1 MSEAA
6 PTRRLVLID
15 GHANVFRA
23 YHAIR
28 EALTNSRGE
37 PTHATLG
44 FINSFL
50 RLRRQ
55 VDCSHV
61 VFVFDAHAPSFRHV
75 ADENYKANRRETPA
89 DLLVQLQRIRQ
100 ILAAMR
106 VPMVESPGFEADDEL
121 ATLAVRALE
130 AGGRALICSVDKD
143 ILQVVRPGITVWRE
157 HLGKTEELDSDGVR
171 ARMGVPPE
179 QIADYLALVGDSS
192 DNIAGIPGVGP
203 KTAVQLLEEYGSV
216 AALVAAASSLPDKKK
231 KLKEN
236 ILAHGE
242 RCLRT
247 LDMTRLR
254 LDVPVE
260 FSWERF
266 AWKLEPTEELR
277 RLLLELEFGRLLSEL
292 GLGATPAAAAPAAP
306 KPATRKPT
314 VAEGDTQTSLF
325 DEPQAEEAAPHQPQP
340 AQPAAQERNADYRN
354 CTDAAAV
361 RAAADAIRKAR
372 IAAIDTETTGLDPF
386 TSDLVG
392 ISLSWEHNQG
402 VYIPLGHRD
411 GAPQV
416 SLEEARAILNPL
428 FAEPGIEWIAHHWKF
443 DWRMLDAAGFA
454 PPTATDDTMLSAWLL
469 VPDRAQ
475 AGTYG
480 LKGLARDKLGVEM
493 TTFAEVAG
501 TGRDANIA
509 LVPAEVAG
517 RYAAQD
523 ADMTLA
529 LHRWFAPKLEEA
541 GLTSVLRDIEMP
553 LAPVLCRM
561 EREGVRIDREYFA
574 QLSREVEADLA
585 SISAEIH
592 SMAGREFNINSPRQV
607 GEVLFEDLKLPAG
620 KKVKSGGYSTDVTV
634 LEELAKSHPLPA
646 RLLDYRRLE
655 KLRGTYIDALPNSIN
670 RRTGRVHTYYG
681 QTDAATGRLASNSPN
696 LQNIPVRTRDGQR
709 VRRGF
714 TARQPGW
721 KLVAADYS
729 QIELRI
735 LAHMSGDAALAEAFR
750 AGADI
755 HALTASR
762 VLGIPVAELTPAQRN
777 QAKAINFGIIY
788 GMGAF
793 SLSRQLE
800 IPRATAEQFIAD
812 YFRAYPGVKAF
823 MEATRETAHQT
834 GFVRTMTGR
843 RRPIADINSPNQ
855 SIRNQ
860 AERIAINTPIQ
871 GTSADMIKLAMI
883 RVDRRIAA
891 EGLRARMI
899 LQVHDELI
907 IDAPADE
914 VERVKG
920 VLTEEMAAAL
930 PLGEVPIRVDVE
942 AGDNWSEV

>member
-1 MSEAA
+1 MTEAA
-6 PTRRLVLID
+6 STRRLVLID

-44 FINSFL
+44 FLSSFL
-50 RLRRQ
+50 RLRKQ

-61 VFVFDAHAPSFRHV
+61 AFVFDAHAPSFRHL

-89 DLLVQLQRIRQ
+89 DLLVQLTRIRQ
-100 ILAAMR
+100 VLGAMR

-121 ATLAVRALE
+121 ATLAVRAVE
-130 AGGRALICSVDKD
+130 SGGRALICSVDKD

-157 HLGKTEELDSDGVR
+157 HLGKTEELDAEGVR

-216 AALVAAASSLPDKKK
+216 AGLVAAAGSLPDKKK

-247 LDMTRLR
+247 LEMTRLR

-266 AWKLEPTEELR
+266 AWRLELTEELR
-277 RLLLELEFGRLLSEL
+277 QLLLELEFGRLLSEL
-292 GLGATPAAAAPAAP
+292 GLGASSAPAAP
-306 KPATRKPT
+306 AKAAGRKAAPS
-314 VAEGDTQTSLF
+314 AGEEQTSLF
-325 DEPQAEEAAPHQPQP
+325 DPPQEDG
-340 AQPAAQERNADYRN
+340 PAAGESGAPAATAPARDADYRN
-354 CTDAAAV
+354 CTTAESI
-361 RAAADAIRKAR
+361 REAADAIRRAR
-372 IAAIDTETTGLDPF
+372 ICAIDTETTGLDPF
-386 TSDLVG
+386 TAELAG
-392 ISLSWEHNQG
+392 ISLSWAPDQG
-402 VYIPLGHRD
+402 VYIPVGHAD
-411 GAPQV
+411 GSPQV
-416 SLEEARAILNPL
+416 PIGEVRAIMNPL
-428 FAEPGIEWIAHHWKF
+428 FAEAGIEWVAHHWKF
-443 DWRMLDAAGFA
+443 DWRILDAAGFV
-454 PPTATDDTMLSAWLL
+454 PPRATDDTMLSAWLL

-493 TTFAEVAG
+493 TTFVEVAG
-501 TGRDANIA
+501 GGKDANIA
-509 LVPAEVAG
+509 KVPAVVAG

-529 LHRWFAPKLEEA
+529 LHRWFEPRLQEA
-541 GLTSVLRDIEMP
+541 GLLGVLREIEMP
-553 LAPVLCRM
+553 LVPVLCRM
-561 EREGVRIDREYFA
+561 EREGVRIDRGYFA
-574 QLSREVEADLA
+574 ELSREVEADLA
-585 SISAEIH
+585 RISGEIH
-592 SMAGREFNINSPRQV
+592 ELAGREFNINSPRQV

-634 LEELAKSHPLPA
+634 LEDLAKMHPLPA

-670 RRTGRVHTYYG
+670 PRTGRVHTSYG

-696 LQNIPVRTRDGQR
+696 LQNIPVRTQDGQR

-714 TARQPGW
+714 TAREPGW

-762 VLGIPVAELTPAQRN
+762 VLGIPVPELTPAQRN

-823 MEATRETAHQT
+823 MDGTREEAHRT
-834 GFVRTMTGR
+834 GFVRTLTGR

-855 SIRNQ
+855 SVRNQ

-883 RVDRRIAA
+883 RVDGRIAR

-907 IDAPADE
+907 VDAPGDE
-914 VERVKG
+914 VEAVRALLV
-920 VLTEEMAAAL
+920 EEMGAAL
-930 PLGEVPIRVDVE
+930 PLGGVPVRVDVE
-942 AGDNWSEV
+942 SGDNWAEV

>member
-1 MSEAA
+1 MEQA
-6 PTRRLVLID
+6 PPNKRLVLVD

-44 FINSFL
+44 FISSFL

-61 VFVFDAHAPSFRHV
+61 VFVFDAHAPSFRHL

-89 DLLVQLQRIRQ
+89 DLLVQLRRIREV
-100 ILAAMR
+100 LAAMR
-106 VPMVESPGFEADDEL
+106 VPTVEAPGFEADDEL
-121 ATLAVRALE
+121 ATLAVRAVE
-130 AGGRALICSVDKD
+130 SGGSALICSVDKD
-143 ILQVVRPGITVWRE
+143 ILQVVRPGITVLRE
-157 HLGKTEELDSDGVR
+157 HLGKTEELDAEGVR
-171 ARMGVPPE
+171 ARMGVPPG
-179 QIADYLALVGDSS
+179 QVADYLALVGDSS

-203 KTAVQLLEEYGSV
+203 KTAVQLLEEFGSV
-216 AALVAAASSLPDKKK
+216 AALVAAAPGFPEKKK
-231 KLKEN
+231 KLKESL
-236 ILAHGE
+236 LAHGE

-247 LDMTRLR
+247 LEMTRLR

-266 AWKLEPTEELR
+266 AWRFEPTEELR
-277 RLLLELEFGRLLSEL
+277 RLLLELEFGRLLAEL
-292 GLGATPAAAAPAAP
+292 GMGSAPAKPAVAP
-306 KPATRKPT
+306 KPSRRPPA
-314 VAEGDTQTSLF
+314 AEEQTSLF
-325 DEPQAEEAAPHQPQP
+325 DAP
-340 AQPAAQERNADYRN
+340 AQDAPAATEDPAPAAGAPAREAHYRN
-354 CTDAAAV
+354 LTTPASI
-361 RAAADAIRKAR
+361 REAADAIRKAR
-372 IAAIDTETTGLDPF
+372 ICAIDTETTGLDPF
-386 TSDLVG
+386 TAELVG
-392 ISLSWEHNQG
+392 ISLSWAPDQG
-402 VYIPLGHRD
+402 VYIPMGHRD
-411 GAPQV
+411 GSPQV
-416 SLEEARAILNPL
+416 PIGEVRAILDPL
-428 FAEPGIEWIAHHWKF
+428 FAEPGIEWVAHHWKF

-454 PPTATDDTMLSAWLL
+454 PPRATDDTMLSAWLL

-480 LKGLARDKLGVEM
+480 LKGLARDKLGIEM
-493 TTFAEVAG
+493 TTFEEIAG
-501 TGRDANIA
+501 SGRGANIA
-509 LVPAEVAG
+509 LVPADVAG

-529 LHRWFAPKLEEA
+529 LHRWFSPRLGEA
-541 GLTSVLRDIEMP
+541 GLARVLHEIEMP
-553 LAPVLCRM
+553 LTPVLCRM
-561 EREGVRIDREYFA
+561 EREGVRIDRDYFA

-585 SISAEIH
+585 TISAEIH
-592 SMAGREFNINSPRQV
+592 AMAGREFNINSPRQV
-607 GEVLFEDLKLPAG
+607 GEILFEHLKLPAG
-620 KKVKSGGYSTDVTV
+620 RKVKSGGYSTDVTV
-634 LEELAKSHPLPA
+634 LEDLAKMHPLPA

-655 KLRGTYIDALPNSIN
+655 KLRGTYIEALPNSIHP
-670 RRTGRVHTYYG
+670 RTGRVHTSYG

-696 LQNIPVRTRDGQR
+696 LQNIPVRTQDGQR

-714 TARQPGW
+714 TAREPGW

-823 MEATRETAHQT
+823 MDGTREEAHRT
-834 GFVRTMTGR
+834 GFVRTLTGR

-883 RVDRRIAA
+883 RVDGRITR

-907 IDAPADE
+907 VDAPGEE
-914 VERVKG
+914 VERVEALL
-920 VLTEEMAAAL
+920 VEEMAAAL
-930 PLGEVPIRVDVE
+930 PLGEVPVRVDVGS
-942 AGDNWSEV
+942 GDNWAEV